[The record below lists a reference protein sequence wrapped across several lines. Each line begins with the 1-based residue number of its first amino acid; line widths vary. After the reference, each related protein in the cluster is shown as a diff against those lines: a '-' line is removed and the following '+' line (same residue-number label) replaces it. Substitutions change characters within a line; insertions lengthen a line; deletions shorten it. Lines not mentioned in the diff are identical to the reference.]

1 MVTPVDRNGIMR
13 GWSPIFDCSSPE
25 NLEASK
31 KLPFPN
37 YDIKNVEISS
47 DESDDVFELDPSI
60 IEKANIQKDYY
71 IKDGTIIL
79 KNKAIQLEFVAS
91 ILNSIEKHKN
101 DTQDG
106 SLIYDLN
113 NIKIYNKISV
123 QNLDE
128 TFSEYIINL
137 EPVVNLIKRH
147 LKMPSSNRTLISMAK
162 AFNYNSIYTISNSLK
177 NAVASQSPIEIR
189 APKEV
194 AKKSPLGKY
203 GETVSNFDPM
213 VKYNFF
219 FENMAG
225 KDVIGIMAVAQK
237 IFLATSQMLNMKV
250 KKLQKIY
257 EDFGGGDAGEEAV
270 LEELRKSRI
279 VNNNNFLYK
288 YFIDENNKLKVDRIK
303 ASTVANINW
312 DEASKIYDIIK
323 TQVEQNDDINEQVS
337 KEIKANIDT
346 FFTVFPEDISLLIS
360 ELLSSATD
368 NAKELVLSKINCG
381 PDMAGIW
388 AYFIIN
394 GFDMNDIGELM
405 ISPVVNTIST
415 LSRADR
421 LQGNHTSIN
430 SIIRDIDR
438 GSVSFGGY
446 FPYTWF
452 NSIFKVITNIAK
464 DNNITIPK
472 TTKAKKANEISKLE
486 QILAFS
492 ISDLSAIIEVLKK
505 NSNTISIGPSY
516 FTEEGINVISDEN
529 GKAKLLRYLEDLVMY
544 KSLHEK
550 YIPKPEEEMTLEQHL
565 FLNFRHA
572 VEAADELTIA
582 GQLLGINQ
590 GIKTDLEGRLKFL
603 HNFDKMFSKIKYM
616 LVDIL
621 STSTEYNANN
631 NEAIRNA
638 YILFKDS
645 IPFPTD
651 YNTEDS
657 KLFPY
662 EEVFNRI
669 KTYGFNASFNLHR
682 FLQEP
687 AYKEAIIRE
696 YSSIQHTINPF
707 ELVSEMANYNSFLE
721 VFDTNEIIFKLASV
735 KYSLFNTIRN
745 KLSESYKQGTVLND
759 NDITK
764 INNYIDKVLIQKWF
778 KSLGYKSEFR
788 LKKGW
793 KYFDESGNLV
803 EAHDNNTTINLNN
816 IHGIASFKYMMD
828 NYIIPL
834 LQKGVVLNKN
844 FREDINSS
852 IANNDFIK
860 NLIVTDREDS
870 LTNENYEYYRLGL
883 DIVNTENNPNYD
895 KALNGFTLVSNV
907 EMIGHT
913 LVDLFSIYTLIVHK
927 GKMGQDSLLRLF
939 QGAIFSDSNIINNYY
954 NFIGNIDINTIA
966 ENLNYIDNANNL
978 FKVTEQDIN
987 LDDILIELSPV
998 KGAYED
1004 YQAKNS
1010 YTRNINKKTET
1021 YIIYKEETDE
1031 NNQTSKTEVVLP
1043 GSDSNYYL
1051 FRNYGDSYIKPAEI
1065 IATEAD
1071 GTIKITDNDF
1081 KKMILD
1087 AIADLKMVYD
1097 IRCDEVIEI

>member
-37 YDIKNVEISS
+37 YDIKNVEISY

-257 EDFGGGDAGEEAV
+257 EDFGGGDAGKEAV

-279 VNNNNFLYK
+279 INNNNFLYK

-446 FPYTWF
+446 FPHTWF
-452 NSIFKVITNIAK
+452 NSIFKVITNITK

-472 TTKAKKANEISKLE
+472 TPKAKKANEISKLE

-516 FTEEGINVISDEN
+516 FTEEGINVIPDEN

-550 YIPKPEEEMTLEQHL
+550 YIPKPKEEMTLEQHL

-621 STSTEYNANN
+621 STRTEYNEND

-651 YNTEDS
+651 YNTEYP

-662 EEVFNRI
+662 EEVFNKI
-669 KTYGFNASFNLHR
+669 KTYDFNASFNLHR

-696 YSSIQHTINPF
+696 YSIIQHTINPF

-745 KLSESYKQGTVLND
+745 KLSKSYKQGTVLND

-778 KSLGYKSEFR
+778 KSLGDKSEFR

-834 LQKGVVLNKN
+834 LKQGIV
-844 FREDINSS
+844 INTSFDEITDTHIS
-852 IANNDFIK
+852 NNDFIK
-860 NLIVTDREDS
+860 NLKVSDREDS
-870 LTNENYEYYRLGL
+870 LTNENYEYYKL
-883 DIVNTENNPNYD
+883 DMDIMNTENNPNYD
-895 KALNGFTLVSNV
+895 KALSGFTSISSVKMV
-907 EMIGHT
+907 GHT

-998 KGAYED
+998 KGTYED

-1010 YTRNINKKTET
+1010 YTRDINKKTET

-1097 IRCDEVIEI
+1097 IRCGEVIAL